1 MIGSSDTKLK
11 IHARLQPG
19 TTRGSDI
26 SRAFLVRVG
35 GDNFNPSL
43 LSAFGSSFH
52 ALCSVG
58 SILWPLP
65 PPSPHSPRSGLS
77 SLPIPPAL
85 PWLPRQW
92 APGQVPRALLTWSN
106 SFSHPF
112 PSSSPAFIP
121 FLKPPYVFCT
131 EQSGLAWPLTPQ
143 RRQGSSG
150 SNILL
155 TALLPRPT
163 RAPLC
168 PTPPA
173 SGPALWTPSFSCLSP
188 FSSGVHGPWRFKE
201 RTVC

>member
-1 MIGSSDTKLK
+1 MGGAPVPT
-11 IHARLQPG
+11 QPPRSQQR
-19 TTRGSDI
+19 TCRALRGP
-26 SRAFLVRVG
+26 VG
-35 GDNFNPSL
+35 KPSL
-43 LSAFGSSFH
+43 PTRRETWCRDH
-52 ALCSVG
+52 RCH
-58 SILWPLP
+58 
-65 PPSPHSPRSGLS
+65 PSL
-77 SLPIPPAL
+77 AL
-85 PWLPRQW
+85 PVPRGLEQVEQVQAGLPGWL
-92 APGQVPRALLTWSN
+92 QVPRALLTWSN